1 VYTAVVGTI
10 KLKGDRRLKQ
20 WLKDVE
26 AKHPSLSYFVKK
38 RIITDNLYGVDI
50 MEEANERTLV
60 STIIP
65 PAIDVDNL
73 ASVVV
78 LSETGASLISYHE
91 QLFICSVFNSFVLDY
106 SVRQRVTTNLNFFYI
121 YQLPVP
127 RLVEDDRFFNEIVQR
142 AAKLICTTPEFNDL
156 AQEVAAQSFAPLH
169 SHKDGIT
176 DETQRAQLRAEL
188 DGMIAHLYDLTEDEF
203 QHILSTFPIVPE
215 ATKQAALEAYKTFTL

>member
-26 AKHPSLSYFVKK
+26 ANHPSLSYFVKK

-91 QLFICSVFNSFVLDY
+91 QLFICSAFNSFVLDY

-127 RLVEDDRFFNEIVQR
+127 RLTKDDRFFNEIVQR
-142 AAKLICTTPEFNDL
+142 AAKLICTTPEFDEL
-156 AQEVAAQSFAPLH
+156 AQEVGLT

-176 DETQRAQLRAEL
+176 DETQRAQLRAQL
-188 DGMIAHLYDLTEDEF
+188 DGMITHLYDLTEDEF